1 MGLINEIATNSRSVV
16 SQLDIKKTEKPKAFL
31 FMKNQE
37 AVDHVKA
44 ELGLISVLGR
54 LGEIKLLESEDARPA
69 GCVMTMIRKEHRLFI
84 EIKGLVDISKEV
96 GI

>member
-1 MGLINEIATNSRSVV
+1 M
-16 SQLDIKKTEKPKAFL
+16 
-31 FMKNQE
+31 
-37 AVDHVKA
+37 
-44 ELGLISVLGR
+44 LGR